1 MGVEHDRLSVL
12 LFLRDDFP
20 NMNQICDRGEMF
32 ERLIYDRSKAVFEYF
47 NLPFDAPPPPET
59 R

>member
-1 MGVEHDRLSVL
+1 MTDADLI
-12 LFLRDDFP
+12 FC
-20 NMNQICDRGEMF
+20 QICDRGEMF

-47 NLPFDAPPPPET
+47 NLPFDAPPPPPET